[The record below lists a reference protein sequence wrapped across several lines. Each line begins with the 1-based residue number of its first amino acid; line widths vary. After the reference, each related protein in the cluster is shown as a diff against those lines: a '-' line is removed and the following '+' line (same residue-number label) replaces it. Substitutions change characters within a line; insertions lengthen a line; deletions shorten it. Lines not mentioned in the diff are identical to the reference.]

1 MKKINALLALAAL
14 ASPLFYMG
22 CSSDVYDP
30 DKTTVEPTPNPI
42 GQGFSAPDG
51 FKWSMINT
59 VKLNV
64 AVKDEFKGAY
74 KYLVEV
80 FTSSP
85 LNNTSITPIA
95 AGLTNSSYSTDIAIS
110 TDIKRLYIRQTDPK
124 GRKEIYEYAVP
135 EGGGTITAQ
144 LYFTEVSTKALST
157 RATVNHGTSGWDKIT
172 ALNYTEE
179 SYTLPTVNSEIN
191 SSNQL
196 ENGAKYLIKSG
207 ETFNRD
213 IDSKDGSSRATVYV
227 QGTWNVPN
235 GASLQGLDI
244 IILNGGIIS
253 GNFMLGSGPSS
264 TLTIQKGGNLSSD
277 SFSTDGGVIIKN
289 FGTIN
294 IGTVTSFNTNTLIY
308 NAIGCNININ
318 EIQEQNKIQ
327 IHNKGNFIISKGIT
341 MNNDPQEYLVN
352 YSTGVVKAQYI
363 KNSATIIND
372 NLIEVDDYN
381 STTNQGYVY
390 NNCTFIAKNS
400 FKFGHLIQD
409 KGSLTAGAGS
419 SSELQKAIPNVS
431 SYDSG
436 ATTLNNGSFLKA
448 TNFSCGSSLT
458 IDGGSSTKSML
469 QVGTITY
476 NWTTFLSGN
485 LILGV
490 TTEINAG
497 TLDQWGHMQNVR
509 CDKKSSVQTTTYDG
523 AKDNIENC
531 TGIVYEG
538 DPGVAPYIPTVPTI
552 NDASIYTYAFED
564 NWPVYGDFDMNDLVV
579 ALKNKSV
586 SSDGKTVTF
595 NLSLE
600 AVGATKQL
608 GLGIRIMNLSA
619 TPTVTVKNNPV
630 TLESDKTFIVFTD
643 AHKEFGY
650 NDSRPF
656 INTVKGASTNKTAI
670 DYTVSLAFSSAISAS
685 AFNINNFDTFII
697 SKAADKTKRT
707 EVHLAGYPATGEGNT
722 SQYGKGNDNSNTS
735 GNYYL
740 SKENLAW
747 AIVVPADF
755 KWPLEFKKA
764 TDAYSN
770 LESWVTSGG
779 KENTDWYKHSTSGS
793 VYE

>member
-95 AGLTNSSYSTDIAIS
+95 AGLTNSSYSTDVAIS

-135 EGGGTITAQ
+135 ENGGTITTQ

-157 RATVNHGTSGWDKIT
+157 RVTVNHGTSGWNQIT
-172 ALNYTEE
+172 ALNYTEV

-191 SSNQL
+191 SNQL
-196 ENGAKYLIKSG
+196 PGGGAYLIKSG
-207 ETFNRD
+207 EVFDRN
-213 IDSKDGSSRATVYV
+213 INSYGSTNATMYV
-227 QGTWNVPN
+227 QGTWKNP
-235 GASLQGLDI
+235 GSIQGINI
-244 IILNGGIIS
+244 IVLNGGKIESNGTFTVSDKSSLTVQS
-253 GNFMLGSGPSS
+253 GGTVNCIALNTASS
-264 TLTIQKGGNLSSD
+264 VL
-277 SFSTDGGVIIKN
+277 VKN
-289 FGTIN
+289 FGNIN
-294 IGTVTSFNTNTLIY
+294 ISNNIELLNTNTVIY
-308 NAIGCNININ
+308 NAADAVLNITNDITTLMSS
-318 EIQEQNKIQ
+318 Q
-327 IHNKGNFIISKGIT
+327 IHNRGNIT
-341 MNNDPQEYLVN
+341 IGGTITTNGDVSSVTIAN
-352 YSTGVVKAQYI
+352 YETGVFKANKI
-363 KNSATIIND
+363 IGGGNVIND
-372 NLIEVDDYN
+372 NLMQVATYDAN
-381 STTNQGYVY
+381 NVTKSFVY
-390 NNCTFIAKNS
+390 NNCTFVATTAFRFTN
-400 FKFGHLIQD
+400 LTQD

-419 SSELQKAIPNVS
+419 SSELQKAIPDVS

-436 ATTLNNGSFLKA
+436 STTLNNGSFLKA
-448 TNFSCGSSLT
+448 TNFSCGSGLT
-458 IDGGSSTKSML
+458 IDGGQDTKSML

-476 NWTTFLSGN
+476 NWTTILSGN

-497 TLDQWGHMQNVR
+497 TTSEPWTNR
-509 CDKKSSVQTTTYDG
+509 SRKYYPVQTTTYDG
-523 AKDNIENC
+523 AKYNIENC

-538 DPGVAPYIPTVPTI
+538 DPGVAPYIPTIPTI

-595 NLSLE
+595 KLSLE

-619 TPTVTVKNNPV
+619 TPTVTVNNNPV

>member
-1 MKKINALLALAAL
+1 MKKINALLTLAAL

-95 AGLTNSSYSTDIAIS
+95 AGLTNSSYSTDVAIS
-110 TDIKRLYIRQTDPK
+110 TDIKKLYIRQTDPK

-135 EGGGTITAQ
+135 ENGGTITAQ
-144 LYFTEVSTKALST
+144 LYFTEVSTKALNT
-157 RATVNHGTSGWDKIT
+157 RATANHGTSGWDKIT
-172 ALNYTEE
+172 ALNYTEV

-191 SSNQL
+191 SNQL
-196 ENGAKYLIKSG
+196 PGGGAYLIKSG
-207 ETFNRD
+207 EVFDRN
-213 IDSKDGSSRATVYV
+213 INSYGSTNATMYV
-227 QGTWNVPN
+227 QGTWKNP
-235 GASLQGLDI
+235 GSIQGINI
-244 IILNGGIIS
+244 IVLNGGKIESNGTFTVSDKSSLTVQS
-253 GNFMLGSGPSS
+253 GGTVNCIALNTASS
-264 TLTIQKGGNLSSD
+264 VL
-277 SFSTDGGVIIKN
+277 VKN
-289 FGTIN
+289 FGNIN
-294 IGTVTSFNTNTLIY
+294 ISNNIELLNTNTVIY
-308 NAIGCNININ
+308 NAADAVLNITNNITTLMSS
-318 EIQEQNKIQ
+318 Q
-327 IHNKGNFIISKGIT
+327 IHNRGNIT
-341 MNNDPQEYLVN
+341 IGGTITTNGDVSSVTIAN
-352 YSTGVVKAQYI
+352 YETGVFKANEI
-363 KNSATIIND
+363 IGGGNVIND
-372 NLIEVDDYN
+372 NLMQVATYDAN
-381 STTNQGYVY
+381 NATTSCVY
-390 NNCTFIAKNS
+390 NNCTFVATTA
-400 FKFGHLIQD
+400 FKFTNLIQD

-419 SSELQKAIPNVS
+419 SSELQKAIPIVS
-431 SYDSG
+431 SYNSG
-436 ATTLNNGSFLKA
+436 PIGLKLNNGSFLKA
-448 TNFSCGSSLT
+448 TKFSCGTDLV
-458 IDGGSSTKSML
+458 IDAGTGSRSML
-469 QVGTITY
+469 QTNTINYVGTNDSDTSR
-476 NWTTFLSGN
+476 TKLKGN
-485 LILGV
+485 LILAV
-490 TTEINAG
+490 TTETNYS
-497 TLDQWGHMQNVR
+497 
-509 CDKKSSVQTTTYDG
+509 DKKSSVQTTTYDG
-523 AKDNIENC
+523 AKDNIETC

-538 DPGVAPYIPTVPTI
+538 DPGVAPYIPTIPTI
-552 NDASIYTYAFED
+552 NDATTYTYAFED
-564 NWPVYGDFDMNDLVV
+564 NWPKYGDFDMNDLVV
-579 ALKNKSV
+579 ALKNKTV

-619 TPTVTVKNNPV
+619 TPTVTVNNNPV
-630 TLESDKTFIVFTD
+630 KLESDKTFIVFTD

-656 INTVKGASTNKTAI
+656 INTVKGVSTNKTAI

-779 KENTDWYKHSTSGS
+779 KENIDWYKHSTSGS